1 MKRWSELCAPSMTES
16 PIAVTCALGM
26 GVSVVVGAECAGAG
40 AAAAADVGV
49 EARGPPVVVVI
60 AMFAGFAG
68 KPGGRGAGCATAR
81 PMPSSAVVTTT
92 APAANPSRVRR
103 RRRCSTEESR
113 SACCRA
119 AKRRPSAP
127 LRIGT
132 STNRYEA
139 AASPTVIPHRNTKSG
154 MPVKGMSSPGRV
166 TRNTGQCH
174 R

>member
-49 EARGPPVVVVI
+49 ETRGPPVVVVI

-81 PMPSSAVVTTT
+81 PMPSITVVTTT
-92 APAANPSRVRR
+92 AAAANPSRFRT
-103 RRRCSTEESR
+103 RRRCSIEDCR
-113 SACCRA
+113 SACCNA
-119 AKRRPSAP
+119 ARRRLSAP

-132 STNRYEA
+132 STKRYDA
-139 AASPTVIPHRNTKSG
+139 AANPTVMPTRNTKRG
-154 MPVKGMSSPGRV
+154 IPVRGMSSPGRV